1 MPVYDRQTVAH
12 LQEKFKQTLLL
23 IILTYLIIMRK
34 KFIAV
39 YALMAV
45 LALGSTTLTSCVD
58 DNESASVTAIRNAK
72 AEQLNALA
80 AAANAEAEVQKA
92 EALYKQA
99 LTAQTE
105 QQTAEDKARFEA
117 EIESLKAHYEQ
128 LRQNYEQQIIQ
139 NQASFRNTLYLN
151 YIGANNKLKELE
163 GKYIEAQLNLA
174 SAKAGVTTAEKAAQA
189 TILAQDEEIAKQQAM
204 IEAYKALPENSRDE
218 LLKQIEELTVQ
229 IAAKQAEVNL
239 KKAASDEAEN
249 AYEESKYSYSGHWTD
264 NNNVYVEPTLK
275 TAQAIASLLGDGYYN
290 LLKQVDF
297 YPNGAV
303 YVGKYSLNGN
313 LAATQQRMLESN
325 LADLKEQLGKNTD
338 KWDEDA
344 TGTQSAYA
352 WLDYYKS
359 LLDEAAEK
367 LEDEEITE
375 DDYNNIS
382 YTYYNYKEN
391 TIPQLEAQIETKT
404 EELAEFKANIA
415 LLDPACE
422 DYKAYIAALENTVEL
437 YEAYED
443 AYDAYRLEAV
453 AKQELEGTKSVAEGL
468 LTGNP
473 DINVKIAEC
482 EKAIAEAEAKKVTAG
497 KVEVNYTWHI
507 EYRMADQK
515 FVDNCSTNAQGVKV
529 DAAGNPVKVGDY
541 LNSQNLVVS
550 NKEDAAQDIVWES
563 KTVNAEAYYKECE
576 LEVENLKSEIET
588 QKLIVAQCKAELEA
602 AINSGATDDT
612 PAEET
617 PAE

>member
-1 MPVYDRQTVAH
+1 
-12 LQEKFKQTLLL
+12 
-23 IILTYLIIMRK
+23 MRK

-163 GKYIEAQLNLA
+163 GDYIEAQLNLA

-239 KKAASDEAEN
+239 KKQAQTDAQKAYAAADDAYNGTTKSDN
-249 AYEESKYSYSGHWTD
+249 AGNSVD
-264 NNNVYVEPTLK
+264 VDPTLK
-275 TAQAIASLLGDGYYN
+275 TGQAIKDLQSTYRNVLSWEPVTPEDLTVSVYISKCSLD
-290 LLKQVDF
+290 K
-297 YPNGAV
+297 
-303 YVGKYSLNGN
+303 N
-313 LAATQQRMLESN
+313 LATTTQRNLELA
-325 LADLKEQLGKNTD
+325 LADAEKTLGKSTD

-344 TGTQSAYA
+344 TERQSLYA
-352 WLDYYKS
+352 QLDKKKTDY
-359 LLDEAAEK
+359 EK
-367 LEDEEITE
+367 AKKQFEDEEITE
-375 DDYNNIS
+375 ETLLY
-382 YTYYNYKEN
+382 YQGEYYNFEKNNLANGIKAVETAKEN
-391 TIPQLEAQIETKT
+391 LD
-404 EELAEFKANIA
+404 EFKANIA
-415 LLDPACE
+415 LLDENSE
-422 DYKAYIAALENTVEL
+422 DYKAYVAAIENTIEAAKA
-437 YEAYED
+437 YDKAYEE
-443 AYDAYRLEAV
+443 YKLEVIAC
-453 AKQELEGTKSVAEGL
+453 ADLKGKKSVAEGL
-468 LTGNP
+468 LIGNP

-497 KVEVNYTWHI
+497 KVKVNYTWHI

-550 NKEDAAQDIVWES
+550 NKEDAAQNIVWES

-576 LEVENLKSEIET
+576 LEVENLKTEIEA

-602 AINSGATDDT
+602 AINSGATDNT

>member
-1 MPVYDRQTVAH
+1 M
-12 LQEKFKQTLLL
+12 
-23 IILTYLIIMRK
+23 
-34 KFIAV
+34 
-39 YALMAV
+39 
-45 LALGSTTLTSCVD
+45 TSCVD

-80 AAANAEAEVQKA
+80 AAANADAEVQKA

-139 NQASFRNTLYLN
+139 NQAIFRNTLYQN

-163 GKYIEAQLNLA
+163 GDYIEAQLNLA

-275 TAQAIASLLGDGYYN
+275 TAQAIASLNGDGYYN

-352 WLDYYKS
+352 WLDHYKS

-482 EKAIAEAEAKKVTAG
+482 EKAIAEAEAKKVTAE

-550 NKEDAAQDIVWES
+550 NKEDAAQNIVWES

>member
-1 MPVYDRQTVAH
+1 
-12 LQEKFKQTLLL
+12 
-23 IILTYLIIMRK
+23 MRK

-80 AAANAEAEVQKA
+80 AASNAEAEVKKA
-92 EALYKQA
+92 EALYQQA
-99 LTAQTE
+99 LAAQTE

-139 NQASFRNTLYLN
+139 NQAFFRNTLYQN
-151 YIGANNKLKELE
+151 YIGANSKLKELE

-275 TAQAIASLLGDGYYN
+275 TAQAIASLLGDGYNN

-453 AKQELEGTKSVAEGL
+453 AKQELEGTKTVAEGL
-468 LTGNP
+468 LAGNP

-482 EKAIAEAEAKKVTAG
+482 EKAIAEAEAIKVTAG
-497 KVEVNYTWHI
+497 KVEAIVVETAEPRTANQQYI
-507 EYRMADQK
+507 NDRI
-515 FVDNCSTNAQGVKV
+515 
-529 DAAGNPVKVGDY
+529 AAGHTDGNGNALDNKGQIIYVGSY
-541 LNSQNLVVS
+541 LDKNGNVVS
-550 NKEDAAQDIVWES
+550 SEAEAEQLIVYKSEV
-563 KTVNAEAYYKECE
+563 KNVEAYYKECE
-576 LEVENLKSEIET
+576 LEVENLKSEIAA

-602 AINSGATDDT
+602 AINSGAIDDET
-612 PAEET
+612 PEEGGEET

>member
-1 MPVYDRQTVAH
+1 
-12 LQEKFKQTLLL
+12 
-23 IILTYLIIMRK
+23 MRK

-80 AAANAEAEVQKA
+80 AASNAEAEVQKA
-92 EALYKQA
+92 EALLRQA
-99 LTAQTE
+99 QTAQLE
-105 QQTAEDKARFEA
+105 QQTAQEKAEFEA
-117 EIESLKAHYEQ
+117 KIEALKAQYEQ

-139 NQASFRNTLYLN
+139 NQAFFRNTLYQN
-151 YIGANNKLKELE
+151 YIGANSKLKELE

-229 IAAKQAEVNL
+229 IAAKQAEVDL
-239 KKAASDEAEN
+239 KKQAQTDAQKAYDAADD
-249 AYEESKYSYSGHWTD
+249 AYNGTTKYD
-264 NNNVYVEPTLK
+264 NKGNGVDVDPTLK
-275 TAQAIASLLGDGYYN
+275 TGQAIKDLKKKYSQVLSEVKVTPEDLTVLGVEI
-290 LLKQVDF
+290 K
-297 YPNGAV
+297 
-303 YVGKYSLNGN
+303 KYSLDKNQ
-313 LAATQQRMLESN
+313 ATSQQRRLELD
-325 LADLKEQLGKNTD
+325 LAKFEKTLGKSTD

-344 TGTQSAYA
+344 TERQSLYAQLDNLKAAYE
-352 WLDYYKS
+352 K
-359 LLDEAAEK
+359 AEK
-367 LEDEEITE
+367 QFEDGKITAE
-375 DDYNNIS
+375 DLQIAQEQ
-382 YTYYNYKEN
+382 YYGFEKGTLANGIKEVESAKEN
-391 TIPQLEAQIETKT
+391 LN
-404 EELAEFKANIA
+404 EFKANIA
-415 LLDPACE
+415 LLDENSE
-422 DYKAYIAALENTVEL
+422 DYKAYLAAIDNTIEAAKA
-437 YEAYED
+437 YDKAYEE
-443 AYDAYRLEAV
+443 YKLEVIAC
-453 AKQELEGTKSVAEGL
+453 ADLKGKKSVAEGL

-482 EKAIAEAEAKKVTAG
+482 EKAIAEAEAIKVTAG
-497 KVEVNYTWHI
+497 KVEVIIVETAEPRTATQQYINDRITAGHTDGNGNALDDKGQIINIGNYLDKNGNVVHS
-507 EYRMADQK
+507 EADAEQ
-515 FVDNCSTNAQGVKV
+515 
-529 DAAGNPVKVGDY
+529 
-541 LNSQNLVVS
+541 L
-550 NKEDAAQDIVWES
+550 IVYKSE
-563 KTVNAEAYYKECE
+563 VRNVEAYYKACE

-612 PAEET
+612 PVEET

>member
-1 MPVYDRQTVAH
+1 
-12 LQEKFKQTLLL
+12 
-23 IILTYLIIMRK
+23 MRK

-507 EYRMADQK
+507 EYRMADQD
-515 FVDNCSTNAQGVKV
+515 FIDNCSTNAQGVKV

-550 NKEDAAQDIVWES
+550 NKEDAAQNIVWES

-576 LEVENLKSEIET
+576 LEVENLKTEIEA

-602 AINSGATDDT
+602 AINSGATDNT

>member
-1 MPVYDRQTVAH
+1 
-12 LQEKFKQTLLL
+12 
-23 IILTYLIIMRK
+23 MRK

-80 AAANAEAEVQKA
+80 AAANADAEVQKA
-92 EALYKQA
+92 EALLKQA
-99 LTAQTE
+99 QAAQVE

-151 YIGANNKLKELE
+151 YIGANSKLKELE

-239 KKAASDEAEN
+239 KKQAQTDAQKAYDAADDAYNGTTKSDN
-249 AYEESKYSYSGHWTD
+249 AGNS
-264 NNNVYVEPTLK
+264 VQVAPTLK
-275 TAQAIASLLGDGYYN
+275 TGQAIIDLKKKYSQVLSEVKVTPEDLTVLGVEI
-290 LLKQVDF
+290 K
-297 YPNGAV
+297 
-303 YVGKYSLNGN
+303 KYSLDKNQ
-313 LAATQQRMLESN
+313 ATTQQRRLELD
-325 LADLKEQLGKNTD
+325 LAKFEKTLGKSTD

-344 TGTQSAYA
+344 TETQSLYA
-352 WLDYYKS
+352 QLDYLKAAYEK
-359 LLDEAAEK
+359 AEK
-367 LEDEEITE
+367 QFEDGKITAE
-375 DDYNNIS
+375 DLQIAQEQ
-382 YTYYNYKEN
+382 YYGFEKGTLANGIKKVETAKEN
-391 TIPQLEAQIETKT
+391 LN
-404 EELAEFKANIA
+404 EFKANIA
-415 LLDPACE
+415 LLDENSE
-422 DYKAYIAALENTVEL
+422 DYKAYLAAIDNTIEAAKA
-437 YEAYED
+437 YDKAYEE
-443 AYDAYRLEAV
+443 YKLEVIAC
-453 AKQELEGTKSVAEGL
+453 ADLKGKKSVAEGL

-482 EKAIAEAEAKKVTAG
+482 EKAIAEAEAIKVTAG
-497 KVEVNYTWHI
+497 KVEAIVVATAEPRTATQQYINERI
-507 EYRMADQK
+507 
-515 FVDNCSTNAQGVKV
+515 
-529 DAAGNPVKVGDY
+529 AAGHTDGNGNALDDKGQIINIGSY
-541 LNSQNLVVS
+541 LDKNGNVVYS
-550 NKEDAAQDIVWES
+550 EADAEQLIVYKSE
-563 KTVNAEAYYKECE
+563 VRNVEAYYKACE

>member
-1 MPVYDRQTVAH
+1 
-12 LQEKFKQTLLL
+12 
-23 IILTYLIIMRK
+23 MRK

-80 AAANAEAEVQKA
+80 AAANADAEVQKA

-99 LTAQTE
+99 LAAQTE

-117 EIESLKAHYEQ
+117 EIESLKALYEQ
-128 LRQNYEQQIIQ
+128 QRQNYEQQIIQ
-139 NQASFRNTLYLN
+139 NQALFRNTLYQN
-151 YIGANNKLKELE
+151 YLGANSKLKELE

-482 EKAIAEAEAKKVTAG
+482 EKAIAEAETKKVTAG
-497 KVEVNYTWHI
+497 TVEVNYTWHI
-507 EYRMADQK
+507 EYKMADQN
-515 FVDNCSTNAQGVKV
+515 FIDNCSTNAQGVKV

-550 NKEDAAQDIVWES
+550 NKEDAAQYIVWHSE
-563 KTVNAEAYYKECE
+563 TVNAEAYYKECE
-576 LEVENLKSEIET
+576 LEVENLKSEIEA

-602 AINSGATDDT
+602 AINSGATDNT

>member
-1 MPVYDRQTVAH
+1 
-12 LQEKFKQTLLL
+12 
-23 IILTYLIIMRK
+23 MRK

-80 AAANAEAEVQKA
+80 AAANADAEVQKA

-99 LTAQTE
+99 LAAQTE

-117 EIESLKAHYEQ
+117 EIESLKALYEQ
-128 LRQNYEQQIIQ
+128 QRQNYEQQIIQ
-139 NQASFRNTLYLN
+139 NQALFRNTLYQN
-151 YIGANNKLKELE
+151 YLGANSKLKELE

-437 YEAYED
+437 YEAYKD

-497 KVEVNYTWHI
+497 TVEVNYTWHI
-507 EYRMADQK
+507 EYKMADQN
-515 FVDNCSTNAQGVKV
+515 FIDNCSTNAQGVKV

-550 NKEDAAQDIVWES
+550 NKEDAAQYIVWHSE
-563 KTVNAEAYYKECE
+563 TVNAEAYYKECE
-576 LEVENLKSEIET
+576 LEVENLKSEIEA

-602 AINSGATDDT
+602 AINSGATDNT

>member
-1 MPVYDRQTVAH
+1 
-12 LQEKFKQTLLL
+12 
-23 IILTYLIIMRK
+23 MRK

-80 AAANAEAEVQKA
+80 AASNAEAEVQKA
-92 EALYKQA
+92 EALLRQA
-99 LTAQTE
+99 QTAQLE
-105 QQTAEDKARFEA
+105 QQTAQEKAEFEA
-117 EIESLKAHYEQ
+117 KIEALKAQYEQ
-128 LRQNYEQQIIQ
+128 QRQNYEQQIIQ
-139 NQASFRNTLYLN
+139 NQALFRNTLYQN
-151 YIGANNKLKELE
+151 YLGANSKLKELE

-239 KKAASDEAEN
+239 KNQAQTDAQKAYDAADDAYNGTTKSDN
-249 AYEESKYSYSGHWTD
+249 AGNS
-264 NNNVYVEPTLK
+264 VEVAPTLK
-275 TAQAIASLLGDGYYN
+275 TGQAIKD
-290 LLKQVDF
+290 LKSTYGNVLSWEEVTPEDLTVRVSI
-297 YPNGAV
+297 Y
-303 YVGKYSLNGN
+303 KYSLDKNQATTTQRN
-313 LAATQQRMLESN
+313 LELV
-325 LADLKEQLGKNTD
+325 LANAEKTLGKSTD

-344 TGTQSAYA
+344 TETQSLYA
-352 WLDYYKS
+352 QLDKKKTDY
-359 LLDEAAEK
+359 EK
-367 LEDEEITE
+367 AKKQFEDEEITE
-375 DDYNNIS
+375 ETLLY
-382 YTYYNYKEN
+382 YQRAYYNFEKYDLANGIEAVETAKEN
-391 TIPQLEAQIETKT
+391 LN
-404 EELAEFKANIA
+404 EFKANIA
-415 LLDPACE
+415 LLDENSE
-422 DYKAYIAALENTVEL
+422 DYKAYVAAIDNTIEAAKA
-437 YEAYED
+437 YDKAYEE
-443 AYDAYRLEAV
+443 YKLEVIAC
-453 AKQELEGTKSVAEGL
+453 ADLKGKKSVAEGL

-482 EKAIAEAEAKKVTAG
+482 EKAIAEAEAIKVTAG
-497 KVEVNYTWHI
+497 KVEAIVVETAEPRTATQQYINERI
-507 EYRMADQK
+507 
-515 FVDNCSTNAQGVKV
+515 
-529 DAAGNPVKVGDY
+529 AAGHTDGNGNALDDKGQIINIGSY
-541 LNSQNLVVS
+541 LDKNGNVVHS
-550 NKEDAAQDIVWES
+550 EADAEQLIVYKSE
-563 KTVNAEAYYKECE
+563 VRNVEAYYKECE

>member
-1 MPVYDRQTVAH
+1 
-12 LQEKFKQTLLL
+12 
-23 IILTYLIIMRK
+23 MRK

-264 NNNVYVEPTLK
+264 NNSVYVEPTLK

-297 YPNGAV
+297 YPDGAV

-382 YTYYNYKEN
+382 YTYYNHKEN

-515 FVDNCSTNAQGVKV
+515 FVDNCSTNDQGVKV

-541 LNSQNLVVS
+541 LSSQNLVVS
-550 NKEDAAQDIVWES
+550 NKEDAAQYIVWES

-576 LEVENLKSEIET
+576 LEVENLKSEIEA

>member
-1 MPVYDRQTVAH
+1 
-12 LQEKFKQTLLL
+12 
-23 IILTYLIIMRK
+23 MRK

-139 NQASFRNTLYLN
+139 NQTIFRNTLYQN

-239 KKAASDEAEN
+239 KQQAYTDAYN
-249 AYEESKYSYSGHWTD
+249 AYTEADDAYEGATKFD
-264 NNNVYVEPTLK
+264 NAGNRVDVDPTLK
-275 TAQAIASLLGDGYYN
+275 TGQAIKDLRSTYGNVLSGEEVAPEDLT
-290 LLKQVDF
+290 VR
-297 YPNGAV
+297 V
-303 YVGKYSLNGN
+303 YIYKYSLDKNQATTTQRN
-313 LAATQQRMLESN
+313 LELA
-325 LADLKEQLGKNTD
+325 LADAEKTLGKSTD

-344 TGTQSAYA
+344 TETQSLYA
-352 WLDYYKS
+352 QLDKKKTDY
-359 LLDEAAEK
+359 EK
-367 LEDEEITE
+367 AKKQFEDEEITE
-375 DDYNNIS
+375 ETLLY
-382 YTYYNYKEN
+382 YQGEYYNFEKYNLANGIKDVETAKEN
-391 TIPQLEAQIETKT
+391 LN
-404 EELAEFKANIA
+404 EFKANIA
-415 LLDPACE
+415 LLDENSE
-422 DYKAYIAALENTVEL
+422 DYKAYLAAIDNTIEAAKA
-437 YEAYED
+437 YDKAYEE
-443 AYDAYRLEAV
+443 YKLEVIAC
-453 AKQELEGTKSVAEGL
+453 ADLKGKKSVAEGL

-482 EKAIAEAEAKKVTAG
+482 EKAIAEAEAIKVTAG
-497 KVEVNYTWHI
+497 KVEAIVVATAEPRTATQQYINERI
-507 EYRMADQK
+507 
-515 FVDNCSTNAQGVKV
+515 
-529 DAAGNPVKVGDY
+529 AAGHTDGNGNALDDKGQIINIGSY
-541 LNSQNLVVS
+541 LDKNGNVVYS
-550 NKEDAAQDIVWES
+550 EADAEQLIVYKSE
-563 KTVNAEAYYKECE
+563 VRNVEAYYKACE
-576 LEVENLKSEIET
+576 LEVENLKSEIKT

>member
-1 MPVYDRQTVAH
+1 
-12 LQEKFKQTLLL
+12 
-23 IILTYLIIMRK
+23 MRK

-80 AAANAEAEVQKA
+80 AASNAEAEVQKA
-92 EALYKQA
+92 EALLRQA
-99 LTAQTE
+99 QTAQLE
-105 QQTAEDKARFEA
+105 QQTAQEKAKFEA
-117 EIESLKAHYEQ
+117 QIEALKAQYEQ
-128 LRQNYEQQIIQ
+128 QRQNYEQLIIK
-139 NQASFRNTLYLN
+139 NQASFRNTLYQN
-151 YIGANNKLKELE
+151 YIGANSKLKELE

-229 IAAKQAEVNL
+229 IAAKQAEVDL
-239 KKAASDEAEN
+239 KKQAQTDAQKAYDAADDAYNGTTKSDN
-249 AYEESKYSYSGHWTD
+249 AGNS
-264 NNNVYVEPTLK
+264 VQVAPTLK
-275 TAQAIASLLGDGYYN
+275 TGQAIKDIFDAGDWIVLSEN
-290 LLKQVDF
+290 NVTPTDLSVTLSSQII
-297 YPNGAV
+297 
-303 YVGKYSLNGN
+303 KYSLDKNQATTRQRRLELD
-313 LAATQQRMLESN
+313 LASYEKT
-325 LADLKEQLGKNTD
+325 LGKSTD

-344 TGTQSAYA
+344 TETQSLYA
-352 WLDYYKS
+352 QLDKKKTDY
-359 LLDEAAEK
+359 EK
-367 LEDEEITE
+367 AKKQFEDEEISEETLQWYQE
-375 DDYNNIS
+375 Q
-382 YTYYNYKEN
+382 YYNFEKYDLAYGIEAVETAKEN
-391 TIPQLEAQIETKT
+391 LD
-404 EELAEFKANIA
+404 EFKANIA
-415 LLDPACE
+415 LLDENSE
-422 DYKAYIAALENTVEL
+422 DYKAYVAAIENTI
-437 YEAYED
+437 EAAK
-443 AYDAYRLEAV
+443 AYDKANEEYKLEVIAC
-453 AKQELEGTKSVAEGL
+453 AELKGKKSVAEGL

-497 KVEVNYTWHI
+497 TVEVNYTWHI
-507 EYRMADQK
+507 EYKMADQN
-515 FVDNCSTNAQGVKV
+515 FIDNCSTNAQGVKV

-550 NKEDAAQDIVWES
+550 NKEDAAQYIVWHSE
-563 KTVNAEAYYKECE
+563 TVNAEAYYKECE
-576 LEVENLKSEIET
+576 LEVENLKSEIEA

-602 AINSGATDDT
+602 AINSGATDNT

>member
-1 MPVYDRQTVAH
+1 
-12 LQEKFKQTLLL
+12 
-23 IILTYLIIMRK
+23 MRK

-80 AAANAEAEVQKA
+80 AASNAEAEVQKA
-92 EALYKQA
+92 EALLRQA
-99 LTAQTE
+99 QTAQLE
-105 QQTAEDKARFEA
+105 QQTAQEKAEFEA
-117 EIESLKAHYEQ
+117 KIEALKAQYEQ
-128 LRQNYEQQIIQ
+128 QRQNYEQLIIK

>member
-1 MPVYDRQTVAH
+1 
-12 LQEKFKQTLLL
+12 
-23 IILTYLIIMRK
+23 MRK

-80 AAANAEAEVQKA
+80 AASNAEAEVKKA
-92 EALYKQA
+92 EALYQQA
-99 LTAQTE
+99 LAAQTE
-105 QQTAEDKARFEA
+105 QQTAESKAKFEA
-117 EIESLKAHYEQ
+117 QIEALKAQYEQ
-128 LRQNYEQQIIQ
+128 QRQNYEQQIIQ
-139 NQASFRNTLYLN
+139 NQALFRNTLYQN
-151 YIGANNKLKELE
+151 YLGANSKLKELE

-249 AYEESKYSYSGHWTD
+249 AYKESKYSYSGHWTD

-275 TAQAIASLLGDGYYN
+275 TAQAIASLLGDGYYD

-297 YPNGAV
+297 YPNGVV

-497 KVEVNYTWHI
+497 KVEVNYTWYI
-507 EYRMADQK
+507 KYRMADQD
-515 FVDNCSTNAQGVKV
+515 FIDNCSTNDHGVKV

-541 LNSQNLVVS
+541 LNSQNHVVS
-550 NKEDAAQDIVWES
+550 NKEDAAQNIERES

-576 LEVENLKSEIET
+576 LEVENLKSEIEA

-602 AINSGATDDT
+602 AINSGATDNT

>member
-1 MPVYDRQTVAH
+1 
-12 LQEKFKQTLLL
+12 
-23 IILTYLIIMRK
+23 MRK

-80 AAANAEAEVQKA
+80 AASNAEAEVQKA
-92 EALYKQA
+92 EALLKQA
-99 LTAQTE
+99 RAAQVE

-117 EIESLKAHYEQ
+117 EIESLKAQYEQ
-128 LRQNYEQQIIQ
+128 QRQNWEQQIIK
-139 NQASFRNTLYLN
+139 NQASFRNTLYQN
-151 YIGANNKLKELE
+151 YIGANNELKELE

-239 KKAASDEAEN
+239 KKQAQTDAQKAYDAADDAYNGTTKSDN
-249 AYEESKYSYSGHWTD
+249 AGNS
-264 NNNVYVEPTLK
+264 VQVAPTLK
-275 TAQAIASLLGDGYYN
+275 TGQAIKDIFDAGDWIVLSEN
-290 LLKQVDF
+290 NVTPTDLSVTLSSRII
-297 YPNGAV
+297 
-303 YVGKYSLNGN
+303 KYSLDKNQATTRQRRLELD
-313 LAATQQRMLESN
+313 LASYEKT
-325 LADLKEQLGKNTD
+325 LGKSTD

-344 TGTQSAYA
+344 TETQSLYA
-352 WLDYYKS
+352 QLDKKKTNY
-359 LLDEAAEK
+359 EK
-367 LEDEEITE
+367 AKKQFEDEEISEETLQE
-375 DDYNNIS
+375 YQEQ
-382 YTYYNYKEN
+382 YYNFEKYDLAWGIKDVESAKEH
-391 TIPQLEAQIETKT
+391 LD
-404 EELAEFKANIA
+404 EFKANIA
-415 LLDPACE
+415 LLDENSE
-422 DYKAYIAALENTVEL
+422 DYKAYVAAIDNTIEAAKA
-437 YEAYED
+437 YDKAYEE
-443 AYDAYRLEAV
+443 YKLEVIAC
-453 AKQELEGTKSVAEGL
+453 ADLKGKKLVAEGL

-497 KVEVNYTWHI
+497 KVEVNYTWYI
-507 EYRMADQK
+507 KYRMADQD
-515 FVDNCSTNAQGVKV
+515 FIDNCSTNAQGVKV

-550 NKEDAAQDIVWES
+550 NKEDAAQNIEWES

>member
-1 MPVYDRQTVAH
+1 
-12 LQEKFKQTLLL
+12 
-23 IILTYLIIMRK
+23 MRK

-80 AAANAEAEVQKA
+80 AAANADAEVQKA

-99 LTAQTE
+99 LAAQTE

-117 EIESLKAHYEQ
+117 EIESLKALYEQ
-128 LRQNYEQQIIQ
+128 QRQNYEQQIIH
-139 NQASFRNTLYLN
+139 NQALFRNTLYQN
-151 YIGANNKLKELE
+151 YLGANSKLKELE

-437 YEAYED
+437 YETYED

-497 KVEVNYTWHI
+497 TVEVNYTWHI
-507 EYRMADQK
+507 EYKMADQN
-515 FVDNCSTNAQGVKV
+515 FIDNCSTNAQGVKV

-550 NKEDAAQDIVWES
+550 NKEDAAQYIVWHSE
-563 KTVNAEAYYKECE
+563 TVNAEAYYKECE
-576 LEVENLKSEIET
+576 LEVENLKSEIEA

-602 AINSGATDDT
+602 AINSGATDNT

>member
-1 MPVYDRQTVAH
+1 
-12 LQEKFKQTLLL
+12 
-23 IILTYLIIMRK
+23 MRK

-290 LLKQVDF
+290 LLKQVNF
-297 YPNGAV
+297 YPNDAV

>member
-1 MPVYDRQTVAH
+1 
-12 LQEKFKQTLLL
+12 
-23 IILTYLIIMRK
+23 MRK

-80 AAANAEAEVQKA
+80 AAANADAEVQKA

-99 LTAQTE
+99 LAAQTE

-117 EIESLKAHYEQ
+117 EIESLKALYEQ
-128 LRQNYEQQIIQ
+128 QRQNYEQQIIQ
-139 NQASFRNTLYLN
+139 NQALFRNTLYQN
-151 YIGANNKLKELE
+151 YLGANSKLKELE

-352 WLDYYKS
+352 RLDYYKS

-497 KVEVNYTWHI
+497 TVEVNYTWHI
-507 EYRMADQK
+507 EYKMADQN
-515 FVDNCSTNAQGVKV
+515 FIDNCSTNAQGVKV

-550 NKEDAAQDIVWES
+550 NKEDAAQYIVWHSE
-563 KTVNAEAYYKECE
+563 TVNAEAYYKECE

>member
-1 MPVYDRQTVAH
+1 
-12 LQEKFKQTLLL
+12 
-23 IILTYLIIMRK
+23 MRK

-72 AEQLNALA
+72 AEQLKALA
-80 AAANAEAEVQKA
+80 AAANADAEVQKA

-139 NQASFRNTLYLN
+139 SQASFRNTLYQN

-204 IEAYKALPENSRDE
+204 IKAYKALPENSRDE

-229 IAAKQAEVNL
+229 IAAKQAEVDL
-239 KKAASDEAEN
+239 KKQAQADAKKAYAAADDAYNGTTKYDNKEN
-249 AYEESKYSYSGHWTD
+249 RVD
-264 NNNVYVEPTLK
+264 VDPTLK
-275 TAQAIASLLGDGYYN
+275 TGQAIKDLKEKYSQVLSEVKVTPEDLTVLGVEI
-290 LLKQVDF
+290 K
-297 YPNGAV
+297 
-303 YVGKYSLNGN
+303 KYSLDKNQ
-313 LAATQQRMLESN
+313 ATTQQRRLELD
-325 LADLKEQLGKNTD
+325 LAEFEKTLGKSTD

-344 TGTQSAYA
+344 TEMPSLYA
-352 WLDYYKS
+352 
-359 LLDEAAEK
+359 LLDHFKAAYENAEK
-367 LEDEEITE
+367 QFEDGKITAE
-375 DDYNNIS
+375 ALQIVQEQ
-382 YTYYNYKEN
+382 YYDFEKGALAKGIKEVESAKEN
-391 TIPQLEAQIETKT
+391 LN
-404 EELAEFKANIA
+404 EFKANIA
-415 LLDPACE
+415 LLDENSE
-422 DYKAYIAALENTVEL
+422 DYKAYLAAIDNTI
-437 YEAYED
+437 EAAK
-443 AYDAYRLEAV
+443 AYDKADEEYKLEVIAC
-453 AKQELEGTKSVAEGL
+453 ADLKGKKSVAEGL

-482 EKAIAEAEAKKVTAG
+482 EKAIAEAEAIKVTAG
-497 KVEVNYTWHI
+497 KVEAIIVETAEPRTATQQYINDRITAGHTD
-507 EYRMADQK
+507 E
-515 FVDNCSTNAQGVKV
+515 NGNALDDKGQII
-529 DAAGNPVKVGDY
+529 NIGDY
-541 LNSQNLVVS
+541 LDKNGNVVHS
-550 NKEDAAQDIVWES
+550 VADAGQVIGYKSEVRN
-563 KTVNAEAYYKECE
+563 VEAYYKACE

-612 PAEET
+612 PVEET

>member
-1 MPVYDRQTVAH
+1 
-12 LQEKFKQTLLL
+12 
-23 IILTYLIIMRK
+23 MRK

-80 AAANAEAEVQKA
+80 AASNAEAEVQKA
-92 EALYKQA
+92 EALLRQA
-99 LTAQTE
+99 QTAQLE
-105 QQTAEDKARFEA
+105 QQTAQEKAEFEA
-117 EIESLKAHYEQ
+117 KIEALKAQYEQ
-128 LRQNYEQQIIQ
+128 QRQNYEQLIIK

-229 IAAKQAEVNL
+229 ISAKDAEVAL
-239 KKAASDEAEN
+239 KDQAQKDADN
-249 AYEESKYSYSGHWTD
+249 AYEESKYPYTTHYEGT
-264 NNNVYVEPTLK
+264 VLVEPTLE
-275 TAQAIASLLGDGYYN
+275 TALAINDLKKYENAN
-290 LLKQVDF
+290 KVTLLKENNIDPEGNVKVKQ
-297 YPNGAV
+297 
-303 YVGKYSLNGN
+303 YSLNKGVAASEQRELELS
-313 LAATQQRMLESN
+313 LAKLE
-325 LADLKEQLGKNTD
+325 KELGKETD
-338 KWDEDA
+338 KWDEKA
-344 TGTQSAYA
+344 TEAQSLYA
-352 WLDYYKS
+352 WKDYYKS
-359 LLDEAAEK
+359 LLEEAK
-367 LEDEEITE
+367 DQLEDEKITE
-375 DDYNNIS
+375 EDYNRVAQ
-382 YTYYNYKEN
+382 TYYNHLEVKIPNKEKD
-391 TIPQLEAQIETKT
+391 IKSKSETLT
-404 EELAEFKANIA
+404 EFKANIA
-415 LLDPACE
+415 LMDE
-422 DYKAYIAALENTVEL
+422 NSENYKAYVAALNNTI
-437 YEAYED
+437 EAYE
-443 AYDAYRLEAV
+443 AWEKSYDEYALEVV
-453 AKQELEGTKSVAEGL
+453 AKADLDGKKSVAEGL

-482 EKAIAEAEAKKVTAG
+482 EKAIAEAEAIKVTAG
-497 KVEVNYTWHI
+497 KVEAIVVATAEPRTATQQYINERI
-507 EYRMADQK
+507 
-515 FVDNCSTNAQGVKV
+515 
-529 DAAGNPVKVGDY
+529 AAGHTDGKGNALDDKGQIINIGSY
-541 LNSQNLVVS
+541 LDKNGNVVYS
-550 NKEDAAQDIVWES
+550 EADAEQLIVYKSE
-563 KTVNAEAYYKECE
+563 VRNVEAYYKACE